1 MLPRTVVKFR
11 NIFVGVMI
19 GFSIASFGFVMW
31 INQQAR
37 YVTGMPIVRQLAG
50 E

>member
-1 MLPRTVVKFR
+1 MLPRTPVKFQS
-11 NIFVGVMI
+11 IFVGVMI
-19 GFSIASFGFVMW
+19 GFSIASVGFVMW

-37 YVTGMPIVRQLAG
+37 YVTGMAIVSQQAG